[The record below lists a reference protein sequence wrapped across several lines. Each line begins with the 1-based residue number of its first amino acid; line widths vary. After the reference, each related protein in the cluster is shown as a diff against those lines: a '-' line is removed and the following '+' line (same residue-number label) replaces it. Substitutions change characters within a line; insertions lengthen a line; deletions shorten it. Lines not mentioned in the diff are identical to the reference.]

1 MDWLI
6 ALEQACQQSSQA
18 KVAKKLG
25 LSTATISQCIN
36 GKYPGD
42 LEGIEKRVRGEYM
55 GETVTCPLLG
65 EISGKL
71 CFDWQKKP
79 FAATNEFRVM
89 MYKQCRSGCPN
100 SKIINE
106 DK

>member
-1 MDWLI
+1 MDWLE
-6 ALEQACQQSSQA
+6 ALREACLKSSQA
-18 KVAKKLG
+18 KVATKLG
-25 LSTATISQCIN
+25 VSTALISQVLN

-42 LEGIEKRVRGEYM
+42 LNAIEKAVRGLYL

-65 EISGKL
+65 AISGKL
-71 CFDWQKKP
+71 CLDWQKKP

-89 MYKQCRSGCPN
+89 MFRACRDSCPH
-100 SKIINE
+100 SRIVE